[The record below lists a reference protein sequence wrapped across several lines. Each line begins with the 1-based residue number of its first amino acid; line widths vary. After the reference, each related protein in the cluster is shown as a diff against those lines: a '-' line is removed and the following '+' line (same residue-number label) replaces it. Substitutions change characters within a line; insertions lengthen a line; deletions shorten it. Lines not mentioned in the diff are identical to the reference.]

1 MIFYINEENIRY
13 LQWIPLKKSGT
24 PSCLDLLKIKLIHDT
39 SDSEISHHSCKINKL
54 LYILYSN
61 DKAKKFKLT
70 LKFLDSRSKEMFW
83 QGLLHFM
90 TQASTISQFR
100 THHEM
105 LASTFLK
112 KEQGKNM
119 DLKSLRNFLKI
130 RNIFVEIDELKVVFS
145 KLSIDV
151 NSSFVL
157 TKTLLR
163 QILRDLLNDNGF
175 LEIFSNYCES
185 WLDDK
190 NEKTEHY
197 MSISELKKFFVI
209 EQGEEFDDETVREII
224 KTFDDK
230 KLETNSIDFLSFSGF
245 RNILCS
251 SNNEFFN
258 PNKLIVY
265 QVIFLIYF
273 HEFYQIL
280 LLFLFLEH
288 EPTIK

>member
-13 LQWIPLKKSGT
+13 LKWIPLKRTGA
-24 PSCLDLLKIKLIHDT
+24 PSRLDLLKIKLIHDT
-39 SDSEISHHSCKINKL
+39 SNSESSHHSCKINKL

-70 LKFLDSRSKEMFW
+70 LKFPDTLSKEMFW

-90 TQASTISQFR
+90 SQASTMSQFR

-105 LASTFLK
+105 LASSFLN

-119 DLKSLRNFLKI
+119 DLKSFRIFLKN
-130 RNIFVEIDELKVVFS
+130 RQIFVEIDELKVIFS
-145 KLSIDV
+145 KQSIDI

-197 MSISELKKFFVI
+197 MSISELRKFFAI
-209 EQGEEFDDETVREII
+209 EQGEEFDEETLREII
-224 KTFDDK
+224 KTYDDK
-230 KLETNSIDFLSFSGF
+230 KLGSNSTDFISLSGF

-258 PNKLIVY
+258 PNKLVVY
-265 QVIFLIYF
+265 QVIF
-273 HEFYQIL
+273 
-280 LLFLFLEH
+280 
-288 EPTIK
+288 